1 MFRRIKISY
10 GLVVVLAL
18 LTLIQIISGSWSVL
32 SYRDYDRNLQQIA
45 FQRERAA
52 LLDEA
57 YVIIS
62 DTRGDVWKMASLMEQ
77 GKAGADAPG
86 KLDAML
92 KRYEGADRDI
102 EKYYALSRTGG
113 PDDIRYADEM
123 KTFYTSARDSQIN
136 NIRLLIVGDFQ
147 KIDEIARQGNP
158 TADFLEAV
166 KKTEDAINRTVIEPS
181 LAMSTTLVREGIILA
196 GVFAVVF
203 ILLTAA
209 SALWCRKYVI
219 GSIRRLAGYQQT
231 IAGGE
236 LSVDIP
242 LVKGNELDDLTAGLS
257 SMRDSL
263 SEMVMTIRA
272 GAEGIH
278 TGIQDIASGNTD
290 LSSRTSQQAAAL
302 EETAASM
309 EQLTATVQN
318 NTDNIRQVVE
328 IAAGNVTIAQDSTTM
343 TVRMVETMAQISES
357 AQKINDI
364 IGLIDGIAFQTNILA
379 LNAAVEA
386 ARAGEQGRGFAVVA
400 SEVRHLAQRSADSA
414 KEVRALIDE
423 SGEHVEAGNELAE
436 KVSHIMNEIAE
447 SAQGAKLTMEEM
459 LSCAEEQSR
468 GIEQVRIAVSE
479 MDRVTQQNASLVEE
493 SAAATGALTQQTN
506 RLTQVVSLF
515 RTERSGGVSSGEDV
529 NARMSDKGAAS

>member
-10 GLVVVLAL
+10 GLVAVLVI
-18 LTLIQIISGSWSVL
+18 LTLIQIISGSWSVV
-32 SYRDYDRNLQQIA
+32 SYLDYDKNLQKIA
-45 FQRERAA
+45 LQRSRIA

-62 DTRGDVWKMASLMEQ
+62 DTRGDVWKMAFLMEQ
-77 GKAGADAPG
+77 GKAGEGARE
-86 KLDAML
+86 KLNAML
-92 KRYEGADRDI
+92 RQYEGADREI
-102 EKYYALSRTGG
+102 EKYFALSRNGS
-113 PDDIRYADEM
+113 PNDIRYAEQM

-136 NIRLLIVGDFQ
+136 NIRLLIAGDFHGL
-147 KIDEIARQGNP
+147 DDIARQGNP
-158 TADFLEAV
+158 AADFLDAV
-166 KKTEDAINRTVIEPS
+166 NRTEEAINRTVIEPS
-181 LAMSTTLVREGIILA
+181 LTMSTALVRQGIILA
-196 GVFAVVF
+196 AVFAVMF

-209 SALWCRKYVI
+209 SALWCRQYI
-219 GSIRRLAGYQQT
+219 TGSIRRIAGYQQT
-231 IAGGE
+231 IAGGD

-242 LVKGNELDDLTAGLS
+242 RVKGNELDDLTVGLS

-263 SEMVMTIRA
+263 SEMVAAIRT

-278 TGIQDIASGNTD
+278 TGIQNIADGNTD

-309 EQLTATVQN
+309 EQLTVTVQN
-318 NTDNIRQVVE
+318 NTDNVRQVTE
-328 IAAGNVTIAQDSTTM
+328 IAAASATTAQDSAAITA
-343 TVRMVETMAQISES
+343 RMVETMTQISES

-400 SEVRHLAQRSADSA
+400 AEVRHLAQRSADSA

-423 SGEHVEAGNELAE
+423 SGTHVQAGNELAE
-436 KVSHIMNEIAE
+436 RVSRIMNDIAD
-447 SAQGAKLTMEEM
+447 SAMKTKLTMGEM
-459 LSCAEEQSR
+459 LSCAEEQSC
-468 GIEQVRIAVSE
+468 GIGQVRIAVSE
-479 MDRVTQQNASLVEE
+479 MDRVTQQNAALVEE
-493 SAAATGALTQQTN
+493 SAAATVVLTQQIN

-515 RTERSGGVSSGEDV
+515 RT
-529 NARMSDKGAAS
+529 

>member
-1 MFRRIKISY
+1 MI
-10 GLVVVLAL
+10 
-18 LTLIQIISGSWSVL
+18 
-32 SYRDYDRNLQQIA
+32 
-45 FQRERAA
+45 
-52 LLDEA
+52 
-57 YVIIS
+57 
-62 DTRGDVWKMASLMEQ
+62 
-77 GKAGADAPG
+77 
-86 KLDAML
+86 
-92 KRYEGADRDI
+92 
-102 EKYYALSRTGG
+102 
-113 PDDIRYADEM
+113 
-123 KTFYTSARDSQIN
+123 
-136 NIRLLIVGDFQ
+136 
-147 KIDEIARQGNP
+147 
-158 TADFLEAV
+158 
-166 KKTEDAINRTVIEPS
+166 
-181 LAMSTTLVREGIILA
+181 VREGIILA

-209 SALWCRKYVI
+209 AALWCRWYVI

-231 IAGGE
+231 IAGGN

-263 SEMVMTIRA
+263 SEMVITIRA
-272 GAEGIH
+272 GADSIH
-278 TGIQDIASGNTD
+278 TGIQDIADGNTD

-309 EQLTATVQN
+309 EQLTATVKN
-318 NTDNIRQVVE
+318 NTDNIRQVTG
-328 IAAGNVTIAQDSTTM
+328 ISAASAITAQESAAMTT
-343 TVRMVETMAQISES
+343 RMVDTMAQISES

-414 KEVRALIDE
+414 KEVRTLIDE
-423 SGEHVEAGNELAE
+423 SGEHVQAGNELAE
-436 KVSHIMNEIAE
+436 KVRRIMSEIAE
-447 SAQGAKLTMEEM
+447 SALGTKSTMEEM

-479 MDRVTQQNASLVEE
+479 MDRVTQQNAALVEE

-515 RTERSGGVSSGEDV
+515 RTERST
-529 NARMSDKGAAS
+529 AGA

>member
-10 GLVVVLAL
+10 GLIVVLVL
-18 LTLIQIISGSWSVL
+18 LTLIQIISGSWSVM
-32 SYRDYDRNLQQIA
+32 SYLEYDKNMQRNA
-45 FQRERAA
+45 FQRTRLA

-57 YVIIS
+57 YTTIS
-62 DTRGDVWKMASLMEQ
+62 DTRGDVWKMAVLTSQ
-77 GKAGADAPG
+77 GRQDDHFRE
-86 KLDAML
+86 KLDEML
-92 KRYEGADRDI
+92 KRYDEANRVM
-102 EKYYALSRTGG
+102 EKYYVLSARGSEH
-113 PDDIRYADEM
+113 DIRHAEQIKSLYQA
-123 KTFYTSARDSQIN
+123 ARDSQIN
-136 NIRLLIVGDFQ
+136 SIRLLEAGDFQ
-147 KIDEIARQGNP
+147 GLDNIARQGNP
-158 TADFLEAV
+158 AADFLDAV
-166 KKTEDAINRTVIEPS
+166 NRTEDAINRFVVGPS
-181 LAMSTTLVREGIILA
+181 LAKSAVIVREGIILA

-209 SALWCRKYVI
+209 AALWCRWYVI

-231 IAGGE
+231 IAGGN

-263 SEMVMTIRA
+263 SEMVITIRA
-272 GAEGIH
+272 GAESIH
-278 TGIQDIASGNTD
+278 TGIQDIADGNTD

-309 EQLTATVQN
+309 EQLTATVKN
-318 NTDNIRQVVE
+318 NTDNIRQVTG
-328 IAAGNVTIAQDSTTM
+328 ISAASAITAQESAAMTT
-343 TVRMVETMAQISES
+343 RMVDTMAQISES

-414 KEVRALIDE
+414 KEVRTLIDE
-423 SGEHVEAGNELAE
+423 SGEHVQAGNELAE
-436 KVSHIMNEIAE
+436 KVRRIMSEIAE
-447 SAQGAKLTMEEM
+447 SALGTKSTMEEM

-479 MDRVTQQNASLVEE
+479 MDRVTQQNAALVEE

-515 RTERSGGVSSGEDV
+515 RTERST
-529 NARMSDKGAAS
+529 AGA

>member
-1 MFRRIKISY
+1 MFRQIKISY
-10 GLVVVLAL
+10 GLIAVLIL
-18 LTLIQIISGSWSVL
+18 LTIIQIISGSWSVM

-45 FQRERAA
+45 FQRARIA

-62 DTRGDVWKMASLMEQ
+62 DTRGDVWKMASLMAQ
-77 GKAGADAPG
+77 GKQGEDAGE

-92 KRYEGADRDI
+92 KQYADADRDI
-102 EKYYALSRTGG
+102 DKYYALSRNGS
-113 PDDIRYADEM
+113 PEDIRYAEQM
-123 KTFYTSARDSQIN
+123 KAFYTSARDSQIN
-136 NIRLLIVGDFQ
+136 NIRLLVAGDFQ
-147 KIDEIARQGNP
+147 KLDEIARQGNP
-158 TADFLEAV
+158 TADFLNAV
-166 KKTEDAINRTVIEPS
+166 NSTEDAINKTVIEPS
-181 LAMSTTLVREGIILA
+181 IAMSETLVRQGIILA
-196 GVFAVVF
+196 AVFSVVF
-203 ILLTAA
+203 VLLTAA
-209 SALWCRKYVI
+209 SVLWCRKYVI

-257 SMRDSL
+257 LMRDSL

-278 TGIQDIASGNTD
+278 TGIQDIANGNTD

-318 NTDNIRQVVE
+318 NTDNIRQVAE
-328 IAAGNVTIAQDSTTM
+328 IAAGNVTTAQNSAAITA
-343 TVRMVETMAQISES
+343 RMVETMAQISES

-400 SEVRHLAQRSADSA
+400 AEVRHLAQRSADSA
-414 KEVRALIDE
+414 KEVRELIDE
-423 SGEHVEAGNELAE
+423 SGEHVQAGNELAE
-436 KVSHIMNEIAE
+436 KVSKIMNDIAD
-447 SAQGAKLTMEEM
+447 SARDAKSTMEEM
-459 LSCAEEQSR
+459 LSCAEEQSC

-479 MDRVTQQNASLVEE
+479 MDRVTQQNAALVEE

-515 RTERSGGVSSGEDV
+515 RTERSTAD
-529 NARMSDKGAAS
+529 A

>member
-1 MFRRIKISY
+1 MFRQIKISY
-10 GLVVVLAL
+10 GLVAVLVL
-18 LTLIQIISGSWSVL
+18 LTFIQIISGSWSVV
-32 SYRDYDRNLQQIA
+32 SYRNYDRNLQQIA
-45 FQRERAA
+45 FQRARIA

-62 DTRGDVWKMASLMEQ
+62 DTRGDVWKMASLMAQ
-77 GKAGADAPG
+77 GKQGEDAGE

-92 KRYEGADRDI
+92 KQYADADRDI
-102 EKYYALSRTGG
+102 DKYYALSRNGS
-113 PDDIRYADEM
+113 PEDIRHADQM
-123 KTFYTSARDSQIN
+123 KTFYTSARDSQIK
-136 NIRLLIVGDFQ
+136 NIHLLVAGDFQ
-147 KIDEIARQGNP
+147 KLDEIARQGNP
-158 TADFLEAV
+158 TADFLNAV
-166 KKTEDAINRTVIEPS
+166 NSTEDAINKTVIEPS
-181 LAMSTTLVREGIILA
+181 IAMSETLVRQGIILA
-196 GVFAVVF
+196 AVFAVVF

-209 SALWCRKYVI
+209 SALWCKQYVI
-219 GSIRRLAGYQQT
+219 GSIRRLSGYQQA

-242 LVKGNELDDLTAGLS
+242 LVRGNELDDLTAGLS

-263 SEMVMTIRA
+263 SEMVMTIRE
-272 GAEGIH
+272 GAESIH
-278 TGIQDIASGNTD
+278 TGIQDIADGNTD

-318 NTDNIRQVVE
+318 NTDNVRQVAE
-328 IAAGNVTIAQDSTTM
+328 IAAASATTAQDSAAI
-343 TVRMVETMAQISES
+343 TVRMVETMAQVSES
-357 AQKINDI
+357 AQKINEI

-400 SEVRHLAQRSADSA
+400 TEVRHLAQRSADSA

-423 SGEHVEAGNELAE
+423 SGEHVQAGNELAE
-436 KVSHIMNEIAE
+436 KVSRIMNEIAQ
-447 SAQGAKLTMEEM
+447 SALKTKLTMGEM
-459 LSCAEEQSR
+459 LSCAEEQSC

-479 MDRVTQQNASLVEE
+479 MDRVTQQNAALVEE

-515 RTERSGGVSSGEDV
+515 RTERST
-529 NARMSDKGAAS
+529 AGA

>member
-18 LTLIQIISGSWSVL
+18 LTIIQIISGSWSVV
-32 SYRDYDRNLQQIA
+32 SYLDYDKNLQQIA
-45 FQRERAA
+45 FERSRIG

-62 DTRGDVWKMASLMEQ
+62 DTRGDVWKMAVLTAQ
-77 GKAGADAPG
+77 GKQGDHYREE
-86 KLDAML
+86 LDSML
-92 KRYEGADRDI
+92 KRYEGADRDMD
-102 EKYYALSRTGG
+102 KYYTLSRSGSQ
-113 PDDIRYADEM
+113 DDIRHAEQM
-123 KTFYTSARDSQIN
+123 KAFYTSARDSQIN
-136 NIRLLIVGDFQ
+136 NIRLLIAGDFDGL
-147 KIDEIARQGNP
+147 DEIARQGNP
-158 TADFLEAV
+158 TADFLDAV
-166 KKTEDAINRTVIEPS
+166 NSTEDAINRTVIEPS
-181 LAMSTTLVREGIILA
+181 LAMSTTLVRQGIILA
-196 GVFAVVF
+196 AVFAVVF
-203 ILLTAA
+203 VLLTVA
-209 SALWCRKYVI
+209 SALWCRLYI
-219 GSIRRLAGYQQT
+219 TGSIRRLAGYQQT
-231 IAGGE
+231 IAGGD

-263 SEMVMTIRA
+263 SEMVQTIRA
-272 GAEGIH
+272 GAESIH
-278 TGIQDIASGNTD
+278 TGIRDIADGNTD
-290 LSSRTSQQAAAL
+290 LSSRTSQQASAL

-309 EQLTATVQN
+309 EQLTATVAN
-318 NTDNIRQVVE
+318 NTDNIRQVTG
-328 IAAGNVTIAQDSTTM
+328 IAAANVDIARDSAAM
-343 TVRMVETMAQISES
+343 TDSMVRTMAQISES

-414 KEVRALIDE
+414 KEVRVLIDE
-423 SGEHVEAGNELAE
+423 SGEHVRAGNELAE
-436 KVSHIMNEIAE
+436 KVCRIMSEIAE
-447 SAQGAKLTMEEM
+447 SALGAKSTMEEM

-479 MDRVTQQNASLVEE
+479 MDRVTQQNAALVEE

-515 RTERSGGVSSGEDV
+515 RTERST
-529 NARMSDKGAAS
+529 AGA

>member
-1 MFRRIKISY
+1 MFRRIKISS

-18 LTLIQIISGSWSVL
+18 LTLIQIISGSWSVV
-32 SYRDYDRNLQQIA
+32 SYLDYDKNLQKIA

-52 LLDEA
+52 LLDDA

-62 DTRGDVWKMASLMEQ
+62 DTRGDVWKMASLMAQ
-77 GKAGADAPG
+77 GRAGADARE

-102 EKYYALSRTGG
+102 EKYYVLSRDGSQ
-113 PDDIRYADEM
+113 DDIRYAEQM
-123 KTFYTSARDSQIN
+123 KTFYSSARDSQIN
-136 NIRLLIVGDFQ
+136 NVRLLIAGDF
-147 KIDEIARQGNP
+147 DGLDDIARQGNP
-158 TADFLEAV
+158 TADFLNAV
-166 KKTEDAINRTVIEPS
+166 NSTEDAINKTVVEPS
-181 LAMSTTLVREGIILA
+181 LARSAALVRHGTGLA
-196 GVFAVVF
+196 AVFAVVF

-209 SALWCRKYVI
+209 SALWCRQYI
-219 GSIRRLAGYQQT
+219 TSSIRRLAGYQQT
-231 IAGGE
+231 IAGGD

-242 LVKGNELDDLTAGLS
+242 LAKGNELDDLTAGLS

-263 SEMVMTIRA
+263 SEMVITIRA
-272 GAEGIH
+272 GAESIH
-278 TGIQDIASGNTD
+278 TGIQDIADGNTD

-309 EQLTATVQN
+309 EQLTATVQS
-318 NTDNIRQVVE
+318 NTDNIRQVAE
-328 IAAGNVTIAQDSTTM
+328 IAVASATTAQDSAAITA
-343 TVRMVETMAQISES
+343 RMVETMAQISES

-400 SEVRHLAQRSADSA
+400 AEVRHLAQRSADSA
-414 KEVRALIDE
+414 KEVRELIDE
-423 SGEHVEAGNELAE
+423 SGEHVQAGNELAE
-436 KVSHIMNEIAE
+436 KVSRIMNEIAK
-447 SAQGAKLTMEEM
+447 SALDAKSTMGEM
-459 LSCAEEQSR
+459 LSCAEEQSC

-515 RTERSGGVSSGEDV
+515 RTEQPSAEV
-529 NARMSDKGAAS
+529 

>member
-10 GLVVVLAL
+10 GLVAVLVL
-18 LTLIQIISGSWSVL
+18 LTIIQLVSGTWSVR
-32 SYRDYDRNLQQIA
+32 SYLDYDSNLQRIA
-45 FQRERAA
+45 FQRARIA

-62 DTRGDVWKMASLMEQ
+62 DTRGDVWKMALLMAE
-77 GKAGADAPG
+77 GKGEGAGV
-86 KLDAML
+86 KLETMI
-92 KRYEGADRDI
+92 KRYDGANADM
-102 EKYYALSRTGG
+102 EKYYAMSRNGSQ
-113 PDDIRYADEM
+113 DDIRHAEQM
-123 KTFYTSARDSQIN
+123 KLFYTSARDSQIN
-136 NIRLLIVGDFQ
+136 NIRLLTTGDF
-147 KIDEIARQGNP
+147 KGLDEIARQGNP
-158 TADFLEAV
+158 TADFLDAV
-166 KKTEDAINRTVIEPS
+166 NRTEEAINRKVIEPS
-181 LAMSTTLVREGIILA
+181 IAMSGALIRQGIILA
-196 GVFAVVF
+196 SVFSIVF
-203 ILLTAA
+203 ILFTVA
-209 SALWCRKYVI
+209 SALWCRRYI
-219 GSIRRLAGYQQT
+219 TGNIHRLTEYQQA
-231 IAGGE
+231 IAGGD

-278 TGIQDIASGNTD
+278 TGIRDIADGNVD

-309 EQLTATVQN
+309 EQLTATVAN
-318 NTDNIRQVVE
+318 NTDNIRQVTG
-328 IAAGNVTIAQDSTTM
+328 IAAVSAATAQDSAAM
-343 TVRMVETMAQISES
+343 TASMVQTMAQISES

-400 SEVRHLAQRSADSA
+400 TEVRHLAQRSADSA
-414 KEVRALIDE
+414 KEVRELIDE
-423 SGEHVEAGNELAE
+423 SGEHVQAGNELAE
-436 KVSHIMNEIAE
+436 RVSKIMNDIAE
-447 SAQGAKLTMEEM
+447 GALGAKSTMEEM

-493 SAAATGALTQQTN
+493 SAAATGALTEQAN

-515 RTERSGGVSSGEDV
+515 RTEPSSAGRV
-529 NARMSDKGAAS
+529 

>member
-10 GLVVVLAL
+10 GLIAVLGL
-18 LTLIQIISGSWSVL
+18 LTLVQVISGSWGVM
-32 SYRDYDRNLQQIA
+32 SYLEYDKNLQKIA
-45 FQRERAA
+45 FQRERTS

-62 DTRGDVWKMASLMEQ
+62 DTRGDVWKMALLMAEGRQ
-77 GKAGADAPG
+77 DDGAGN
-86 KLDAML
+86 KLDAMV
-92 KRYEGADRDI
+92 KRYERADRDM
-102 EKYYALSRTGG
+102 EKYYTLSAGG
-113 PDDIRYADEM
+113 SGDDIHHAEQM
-123 KTFYTSARDSQIN
+123 KTFYASARDSQIN
-136 NIRLLIVGDFQ
+136 NIRLLTTGDFRGL
-147 KIDEIARQGNP
+147 DEIARQGNP
-158 TADFLEAV
+158 TADFLDAVNQTKEAISR
-166 KKTEDAINRTVIEPS
+166 KFIEPS
-181 LAMSTTLVREGIILA
+181 ITMSAALVRQGIILA
-196 GVFAVVF
+196 VVFAVVF
-203 ILLTAA
+203 ILLMAA
-209 SALWCRKYVI
+209 AALWCRLYVT
-219 GSIRRLAGYQQT
+219 GSIRQLGRYQQI
-231 IAGGE
+231 IAGGD

-242 LVKGNELDDLTAGLS
+242 LVKGNELDDLTTGLS

-272 GAEGIH
+272 GAESIH
-278 TGIQDIASGNTD
+278 TGIRDIADGNVD

-309 EQLTATVQN
+309 EQLTATVAN
-318 NTDNIRQVVE
+318 NTDNIRQVTG
-328 IAAGNVTIAQDSTTM
+328 IAAASAATAQESALM
-343 TVRMVETMAQISES
+343 TAGMVETMVLISES

-386 ARAGEQGRGFAVVA
+386 ARAGEQGRRFAVVA
-400 SEVRHLAQRSADSA
+400 SEVRQLAQRSADSA

-423 SGEHVEAGNELAE
+423 SGGHVRAGNELAE
-436 KVSHIMNEIAE
+436 KVSRTMNDIAE
-447 SAQGAKLTMEEM
+447 NALGAKSTMEEM
-459 LSCAEEQSR
+459 LSCAEEQTR

-515 RTERSGGVSSGEDV
+515 RTEKLSVGG
-529 NARMSDKGAAS
+529 

>member
-1 MFRRIKISY
+1 MFRQIKISY
-10 GLVVVLAL
+10 GLVTVLVL
-18 LTLIQIISGSWSVL
+18 LTFIQIISGSWSVV
-32 SYRDYDRNLQQIA
+32 SYLDYDKHLQQIA
-45 FQRERAA
+45 FQRARIA

-57 YVIIS
+57 YIIIS
-62 DTRGDVWKMASLMEQ
+62 DTRGDVWKMASLMAQ
-77 GKAGADAPG
+77 GKQGEDAGE

-92 KRYEGADRDI
+92 KQYADANRDI
-102 EKYYALSRTGG
+102 DKYYALSRNGS
-113 PDDIRYADEM
+113 PEDIRHADQM
-123 KTFYTSARDSQIN
+123 KTLYTSARDSQIN
-136 NIRLLIVGDFQ
+136 NIRLLEAGDFQ
-147 KIDEIARQGNP
+147 KLDEIARQGNP
-158 TADFLEAV
+158 TADFQYAV
-166 KKTEDAINRTVIEPS
+166 NSTQDAIKKTVIEPTMT
-181 LAMSTTLVREGIILA
+181 MSKTLVRQGIILA
-196 GVFAVVF
+196 AVFAVVF

-209 SALWCRKYVI
+209 AALWCKQYVI
-219 GSIRRLAGYQQT
+219 GSIRRLAGYQQA

-272 GAEGIH
+272 GAESIH
-278 TGIQDIASGNTD
+278 TGIQNIADGNTN

-318 NTDNIRQVVE
+318 NTANIRQVVE
-328 IAAGNVTIAQDSTTM
+328 IAVASATTAQDSAAITA
-343 TVRMVETMAQISES
+343 RMVETMAQISDS

-400 SEVRHLAQRSADSA
+400 AEVRHLAQRSADSA
-414 KEVRALIDE
+414 KEVRALIDK
-423 SGEHVEAGNELAE
+423 SGEHVQAGNEQAE
-436 KVSHIMNEIAE
+436 KVSCIMNDVAN
-447 SAQGAKLTMEEM
+447 SAREAKLTMEEM
-459 LSCAEEQSR
+459 LCCAEEQSC

-479 MDRVTQQNASLVEE
+479 MDRVTQQNATLVEE

-506 RLTQVVSLF
+506 KLTQVMSLF
-515 RTERSGGVSSGEDV
+515 RTERSTAD
-529 NARMSDKGAAS
+529 A

>member
-147 KIDEIARQGNP
+147 RIDEIARQGNP

-196 GVFAVVF
+196 VVFAVVF

-328 IAAGNVTIAQDSTTM
+328 IAASNVTIAQDSTTM

-364 IGLIDGIAFQTNILA
+364 IGLIDGIAFQTT
-379 LNAAVEA
+379 
-386 ARAGEQGRGFAVVA
+386 
-400 SEVRHLAQRSADSA
+400 
-414 KEVRALIDE
+414 DE
-423 SGEHVEAGNELAE
+423 YSGAE
-436 KVSHIMNEIAE
+436 R
-447 SAQGAKLTMEEM
+447 
-459 LSCAEEQSR
+459 CR
-468 GIEQVRIAVSE
+468 
-479 MDRVTQQNASLVEE
+479 
-493 SAAATGALTQQTN
+493 
-506 RLTQVVSLF
+506 
-515 RTERSGGVSSGEDV
+515 
-529 NARMSDKGAAS
+529 